1 MLRSYILLLMGYFLL
16 GTVNA
21 NEIQPKLLLTG
32 QLISSKSQKFSVP
45 QAGNSWRYQIQ
56 WMIDEGKVAKVGDN
70 VVIFDK
76 TQIDSQ
82 VEQLKANLLRFKA
95 QEQSQ
100 TVLLEKTI
108 LQVKFELKEKQLN
121 LEKAQ
126 LDASIPVD
134 YISAKDYADNQFN
147 LMKAKNDLTQAE
159 EKLESELAKQTATLK
174 QLRIDNEKAQLELD
188 NTLISLQK
196 LTIAAEVEGPV
207 SYGRNMWQDKKIAV
221 GDTLQVG
228 RNVANIYA
236 LNNLKVTAWVNEVD
250 VDKLQIDQHVL
261 VYLDTDLSQQLDARV
276 TNISSQANKK
286 NAWGNSR
293 WFEVSVEFA
302 NQPNIEL
309 SPGMSV
315 LVSAFPKQMEL

>member
-1 MLRSYILLLMGYFLL
+1 MLRSRIFSLVCCFWFA
-16 GTVNA
+16 TVSA
-21 NEIQPKLLLTG
+21 NEIGPKLLLTG

-56 WMIDEGKVAKVGDN
+56 WMIAEGKVAKVGDD

-100 TVLLEKTI
+100 TVQLKKTI
-108 LQVKFELKEKQLN
+108 LQAKFDLKEKQLN

-134 YISAKDYADNQFN
+134 YIAAKDHADNQFN
-147 LMKAKNDLTQAE
+147 LMKAKNDLKQAE
-159 EKLESELAKQTATLK
+159 EKLESELAKQKSTLE
-174 QLRIDNEKAQLELD
+174 QLRIDNQKAQLELD
-188 NTLISLQK
+188 NTLASLEK
-196 LTIAAEVEGPV
+196 LTIKAEIEGPV
-207 SYGRNMWQDKKIAV
+207 SYGRNIWQNKKVAV

-250 VDKLQIDQHVL
+250 VDKLQLEQEVL
-261 VYLDTDLSQQLDARV
+261 VYLDTDLTQQLKAKI
-276 TNISSQANKK
+276 THISSQANIK

-293 WFEVSVEFA
+293 WFEVSVEFLT
-302 NQPNIEL
+302 QPKIEL

-315 LVSAFPKQMEL
+315 LVSALPKQMEL

>member
-1 MLRSYILLLMGYFLL
+1 MLRSYILPLMGYFLL
-16 GTVNA
+16 GAVNA

-100 TVLLEKTI
+100 TVQLKKTI

-159 EKLESELAKQTATLK
+159 EKLESELAKQTSTLK

-188 NTLISLQK
+188 NTLTSLKK
-196 LTIAAEVEGPV
+196 LTIAAEIEGPV

-250 VDKLQIDQHVL
+250 VDKLQVDQDVL

-315 LVSAFPKQMEL
+315 LVSALPKQMEL